1 MISLREALEEHI
13 DKLNEGK
20 IDLLKQSNVLNL
32 LKVYLANMT
41 SMTSLR
47 IELVKMLSKKE
58 VQLIQAL

>member
-13 DKLNEGK
+13 DKLNDGK

-32 LKVYLANMT
+32 LKVYLANMA